1 MPGNKH
7 APVSHDDTVENG
19 DARQSPD
26 PVGVSAIDRLKD
38 IVIASNGSPHKS
50 RRFPRTKGDPQS
62 KHQRYYARNRELV
75 RARQMAARRRKRE
88 ARTQPAPAQAD

>member
-7 APVSHDDTVENG
+7 APLAVTPESDDTHIL
-19 DARQSPD
+19 PD
-26 PVGVSAIDRLKD
+26 QAQD
-38 IVIASNGSPHKS
+38 IVIAENGSPHKS
-50 RRFPRTKGDPQS
+50 RRFPRTKGDPRT

-75 RARQMAARRRKRE
+75 RARQMAAHRRKRE